1 MKIYDYIHGVKRE
14 DQRAGVG
21 GLSNSLFKEKGKEKK
36 RRQEAEAVARGRRI
50 RKRRVMES
58 KKKNSSRNKGLMT
71 LHVIDRSSSTEER

>member
-36 RRQEAEAVARGRRI
+36 EGKKQKQWLEVGESGIAESWKAR
-50 RKRRVMES
+50 
-58 KKKNSSRNKGLMT
+58 KKIVQGIK
-71 LHVIDRSSSTEER
+71 V